1 MLRSDRSGTG
11 VTVVFIALLSSPVMS
26 DSGATPEAA
35 ATWLSILPPVCAI
48 VIALLFKRVIPAL
61 LVGVVLGAWLIEGLT
76 VSGFWR
82 GLLSSFEVYVLNA
95 LANRDHAAILLFTM
109 MIGGMVGIISRNGG
123 MQGLVNTIARW
134 ADSARHAAI
143 ATASMGMAV
152 FFDDY
157 ANTLV
162 VGNTMRPVTDSKGI
176 SREKLAYIVDST
188 AAPVACIALV
198 TTWIGYEVGLIG
210 DSLSQIDGI
219 DMDAY
224 ILFLHTIPYSFYPL
238 LAIIFVFMVCWSGR
252 DFGPMLAAEKRARL
266 ETGPRIPDEMPQENN
281 DSGPIAAVEGRPH
294 RAINAILPV
303 VVLIGSVLVGLYVTG
318 TQALEKESAD
328 MRDIIGASDSY
339 RALLWASFLSVL
351 CASILSMAQRI
362 LDLEAVVDA
371 WYRGMRSMIMALII
385 LILAWA
391 LGETTDIL
399 RTADFLVSKLG
410 ETLPAF
416 TLPVIVFLLA
426 AGTGF
431 ATGSSWGAMGILI
444 PLVLPLTWAVLQS
457 QGLANPEH
465 MHILYS
471 AISAVLAGAVWGDHC
486 SPISDTTILS
496 SLSSGCD
503 HVEHVRTQLPYALLV
518 GLTALFACSL
528 PVALGMPWW
537 LGLMIGV
544 LILAVLLRAF
554 GSVPNTE

>member
-1 MLRSDRSGTG
+1 M
-11 VTVVFIALLSSPVMS
+11 
-26 DSGATPEAA
+26 
-35 ATWLSILPPVCAI
+35 
-48 VIALLFKRVIPAL
+48 
-61 LVGVVLGAWLIEGLT
+61 
-76 VSGFWR
+76 
-82 GLLSSFEVYVLNA
+82 
-95 LANRDHAAILLFTM
+95 
-109 MIGGMVGIISRNGG
+109 
-123 MQGLVNTIARW
+123 
-134 ADSARHAAI
+134 
-143 ATASMGMAV
+143 
-152 FFDDY
+152 
-157 ANTLV
+157 
-162 VGNTMRPVTDSKGI
+162 
-176 SREKLAYIVDST
+176 
-188 AAPVACIALV
+188 
-198 TTWIGYEVGLIG
+198 
-210 DSLSQIDGI
+210 
-219 DMDAY
+219 
-224 ILFLHTIPYSFYPL
+224 
-238 LAIIFVFMVCWSGR
+238 
-252 DFGPMLAAEKRARL
+252 
-266 ETGPRIPDEMPQENN
+266 
-281 DSGPIAAVEGRPH
+281 
-294 RAINAILPV
+294 
-303 VVLIGSVLVGLYVTG
+303 LVGLYVTG

>member
-134 ADSARHAAI
+134 ADSARHAAL

-238 LAIIFVFMVCWSGR
+238 LAIIFVFMVCWSGK

-266 ETGPRIPDEMPQENN
+266 ERGPRIPDEMPQENN